1 MNRIEELREEIID
14 AARAMRTAVRI
25 QSDADQR
32 LSDSVN
38 LGIKYLEY
46 ERISFTSLKSMTTA
60 RKRIYAAVDELNFLE
75 QA

>member
-1 MNRIEELREEIID
+1 MSRIEELREEIVD
-14 AARAMRTAVRI
+14 AARAMRAAVRV

-32 LSDSVN
+32 LSDSAN

-46 ERISFTSLKSMTTA
+46 ERVSFTSLKSMTTA
-60 RKRIYAAVDELNFLE
+60 RKRIYAAVDELNLLE